1 MKNGKYLTY
10 PKIDREQTWNFPS
23 VLSIFNFKCKIK
35 NQNVVIND
43 SDIIY
48 TSAMVWIVQNGKY
61 LIYPKIDREQT
72 WNFSLILSIFDFKCK
87 ILDQNATINSRD
99 IINTSVKVKI
109 VKNGK
114 YLTYPK
120 IDHEQTWNFSLILSI
135 FVFKCKILDQN
146 ATINGR
152 DIINTSVKVKIVKNG
167 KYLTY
172 PKIDREQTWNFSL
185 ILSIFVFKCKIL
197 DQNATIN
204 GRDIINTSVKVKI
217 VKNGKYLTYPK
228 IDREQTWN
236 FSLIL
241 SIFVF
246 KCKIL
251 DQNATINGRDII
263 NTSVKVKIVKNGK
276 YLTYPK
282 IDREQTWNFSLILSI
297 FVFKCKILDQNATI
311 NGRDIINT
319 SVKV

>member
-1 MKNGKYLTY
+1 M
-10 PKIDREQTWNFPS
+10 
-23 VLSIFNFKCKIK
+23 SIFNFKCKII

-48 TSAMVWIVQNGKY
+48 TSAMVWKVQNGKY

-72 WNFSLILSIFDFKCK
+72 WNFSLILSIF
-87 ILDQNATINSRD
+87 
-99 IINTSVKVKI
+99 
-109 VKNGK
+109 
-114 YLTYPK
+114 
-120 IDHEQTWNFSLILSI
+120 
-135 FVFKCKILDQN
+135 VFKCKNLDQN
-146 ATINGR
+146 GTINGR

-263 NTSVKVKIVKNGK
+263 NTSVKV
-276 YLTYPK
+276 
-282 IDREQTWNFSLILSI
+282 
-297 FVFKCKILDQNATI
+297 
-311 NGRDIINT
+311 
-319 SVKV
+319 